1 MQIPILIERIDG
13 NGFLARGGEPLALTA
28 EGGSKEEALANLK
41 EKLQARL
48 AGGALVVPFDL
59 PAQPHPLAEFVG
71 MFKDDPLI
79 KEWKKSMKAY
89 RKKRDKDADK
99 P

>member
-1 MQIPILIERIDG
+1 MQIPILIEPMAG
-13 NGFLARGGEPLALTA
+13 NGYRARGGEPLALTA
-28 EGGSKEEALANLK
+28 EGDTQEEALANLK
-41 EKLQARL
+41 EKLNARL
-48 AGGALVVPFDL
+48 GRGAVVVPFDL

-79 KEWKKSMKAY
+79 EGWKKSMKAY
-89 RKKRDKDADK
+89 RRKRDKDADK